1 MQHKPLT
8 LGVQSLQLLGSQA
21 CVPLHGQI
29 RLSLVTSVS
38 DKKPK
43 KNHITKKTRLK

>member
-21 CVPLHGQI
+21 CVPLHGRI

-43 KNHITKKTRLK
+43 KTTKQRKQG